1 MAENTTE
8 QSQVEQLA
16 DSFVARFRK
25 GERPSISEYTQRYP
39 DLAEEIKEVFPALVA
54 IEQAHQDFQCTTAE
68 TSAAPLAPAI
78 SRLGDF
84 PIIREIGRGGMGIVY
99 EAEQVSLGRR
109 VAVKVLASTLLT
121 NVKNRKRF
129 AREARAAAG
138 LHHTNIVPVFGVG
151 EQGDVAYYVMQLI
164 HGLGLDDVLKEIVNH
179 RAASSLAPEL
189 QPKGV
194 PADNDPQTFHP
205 ASASHLAEMVLS
217 GQFTQPVLMQRDSST
232 SASNAFDE
240 NATVEEQSAEPSAQA
255 PALVDTVTGRLS
267 DTISYS
273 GSYALPG
280 QSEETSKVVTRK
292 TYWNSR
298 KLWR

>member
-164 HGLGLDDVLKEIVNH
+164 HGLGLDDVLKEIVNY
-179 RAASSLAPEL
+179 REASSPASKPL
-189 QPKGV
+189 PKDV
-194 PADNDPQTFHP
+194 PDGNDAQVFHS
-205 ASASHLAEMVLS
+205 ASASHPAEMVLS
-217 GQFTQPVLMQRDSST
+217 GQFKQSILLQRDSNS
-232 SASNAFDE
+232 SASKVINAQ
-240 NATVEEQSAEPSAQA
+240 AVIEEPTAQPSAEPA
-255 PALVDTVTGRLS
+255 ALVDTVTGRLS

-280 QSEETSKVVTRK
+280 QGEETSKAVTRK